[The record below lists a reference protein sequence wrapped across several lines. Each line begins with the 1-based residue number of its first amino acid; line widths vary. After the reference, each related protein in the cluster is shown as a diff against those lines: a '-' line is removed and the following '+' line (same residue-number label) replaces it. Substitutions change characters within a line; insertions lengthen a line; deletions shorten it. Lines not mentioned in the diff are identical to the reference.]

1 VQSTRLACPR
11 PWNQS
16 QIIKTGEMGDKFTL
30 SLETTKIKKQT
41 KNQKPNKTQTKYNY
55 FLRHW

>member
-1 VQSTRLACPR
+1 
-11 PWNQS
+11 
-16 QIIKTGEMGDKFTL
+16 MGDKFTL